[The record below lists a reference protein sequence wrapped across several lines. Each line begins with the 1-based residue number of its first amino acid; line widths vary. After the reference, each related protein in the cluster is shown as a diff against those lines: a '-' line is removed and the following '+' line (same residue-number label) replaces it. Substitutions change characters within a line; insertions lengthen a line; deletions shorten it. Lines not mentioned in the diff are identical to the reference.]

1 LTAMPFPHHHV
12 NPTLVPY
19 DLRRR
24 YSVEEFARLP
34 EDNTFRYELQ
44 DGVITV
50 SPRPSNLHM
59 KVLLRLGTQ
68 IDRQLPPGLDVLPE
82 VEVDLRPAW
91 PKVRVPDLVVMRSD
105 LNRRGPNPASDVLL
119 AIEILSPGNRESDM
133 LDKQVEYADAGIQNL
148 WIVDPRPPVT
158 ATVYMVCLG
167 DFEENQRCE
176 HTFEVDRPCPLTI
189 DLDALLPD

>member
-1 LTAMPFPHHHV
+1 MPFPHHHV

-34 EDNTFRYELQ
+34 EDNTYRYELQ

-50 SPRPSNLHM
+50 SPRPSNLRM

-68 IDRQLPPGLDVLPE
+68 IDRQLPSGLDVLPE

-105 LNRRGPNPASDVLL
+105 LARRGPNPASNVLL

-133 LDKQVEYADAGIQNL
+133 LDKQVEYADAGIENL
-148 WIVDPRPPVT
+148 WIVDPRPHVT
-158 ATVYMVCLG
+158 ATVYMVCCG
-167 DFEENQRCE
+167 DFEEDQRCE
-176 HTFEVDRPCPLTI
+176 HTFEVERPCPLTI

>member
-1 LTAMPFPHHHV
+1 MPFPHHHV

-50 SPRPSNLHM
+50 SPRPNFGHM
-59 KVLLRLGTQ
+59 VVSGMLFGQ
-68 IDRQLPPGLDVLPE
+68 IWPQLPRGL
-82 VEVDLRPAW
+82 
-91 PKVRVPDLVVMRSD
+91 KVVQEIDIALELDKPTTRIPDLVIIRAEAACQ
-105 LNRRGPNPASDVLL
+105 RGITKSSDVLL
-119 AIEILSPGNRESDM
+119 AIEILSPGNRDSDM
-133 LDKQVEYADAGIQNL
+133 LDKQVEYADAGIENL

-158 ATVYMVCLG
+158 ATVYMVCCG
-167 DFEENQRCE
+167 DFEEDQRCE
-176 HTFEVDRPCPLTI
+176 HTFEVERPCPLTI